1 MMNAMKPP
9 FQETMSDDAPVKFI
23 DSFHQ
28 QAFPDNLGV
37 PNISDVEEEQGEFA
51 SKAIR
56 GLKMRTLSKMKTVV
70 IVIRPVSLPMQEIR

>member
-1 MMNAMKPP
+1 MHKCNVGFDKKSYFP
-9 FQETMSDDAPVKFI
+9 FFRINIVYLQ
-23 DSFHQ
+23 
-28 QAFPDNLGV
+28 GV

-70 IVIRPVSLPMQEIR
+70 IVISPVSLPMQV